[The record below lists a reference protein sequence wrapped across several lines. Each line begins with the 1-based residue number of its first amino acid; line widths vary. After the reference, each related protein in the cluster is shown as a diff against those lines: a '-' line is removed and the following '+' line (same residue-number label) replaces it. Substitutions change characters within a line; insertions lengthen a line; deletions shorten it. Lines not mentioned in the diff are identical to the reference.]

1 MNTKETIEAI
11 LAAGR
16 AGDVWIFLISMVTLL
31 CMVIWYDVK
40 KDKRRVR

>member
-1 MNTKETIEAI
+1 MSSKEMIEAI

-16 AGDVWIFLISMVTLL
+16 AGDVWVFLLSMVTLL
-31 CMVIWYDVK
+31 CMVVWYDVR